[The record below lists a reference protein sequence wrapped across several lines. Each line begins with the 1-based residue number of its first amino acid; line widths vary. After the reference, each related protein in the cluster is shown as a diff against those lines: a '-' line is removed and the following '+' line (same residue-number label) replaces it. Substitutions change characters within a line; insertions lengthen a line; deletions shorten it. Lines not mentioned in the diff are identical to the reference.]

1 MTSRPE
7 IKQMKFNNLI
17 TRVVVALFGIPLLVF
32 ISVVGKIPFLIFTLV
47 IGLVSFFE
55 FSKMVSKRRFL
66 PNQLIGFFSIALIII
81 NSFYRFLDF
90 ELLTLIII
98 PVVLLS
104 ELFRRKESSIANVST
119 TLLGIFYIGLFS
131 SALVLIR
138 EYYSDSNFLYGQ
150 GGYLIIAVFVTI
162 WVCDSAAYFIGSA
175 TGKHKVL
182 PRVSPNKS
190 WEGAIAGFIFSII
203 TMVVAQ
209 SIVLDFLTLTD
220 AIVIGLIV
228 GTLGQAGDFV
238 ESQIKRDANVKD
250 SSSLI
255 PGHGGILDRFDSLL
269 FSAPVIYLYLKFF
282 VER

>member
-1 MTSRPE
+1 
-7 IKQMKFNNLI
+7 MKFNNLI
-17 TRVVVALFGIPLLVF
+17 TRIIVALFGIPLLVF
-32 ISVVGKIPFLIFTLV
+32 ISVAGKIPFLIFALV

-55 FSKMVSKRRFL
+55 FSKIVSKRRFL
-66 PNQLIGFFSIALIII
+66 PNQFAGFISIALIII
-81 NSFYRFLDF
+81 NSFYRFIDF
-90 ELLTLIII
+90 ELLVLIII
-98 PVVLLS
+98 PVILLS

-138 EYYSDSNFLYGQ
+138 EYYSYSHFLYDQ

-190 WEGAIAGFIFSII
+190 WEGAVAGFIFSII

-209 SIVLDFLTLTD
+209 SFVLSFLTITD
-220 AIVIGLIV
+220 AMVIGFIV

-269 FSAPVIYLYLKFF
+269 FSAPIIYLYLKFF

>member
-1 MTSRPE
+1 
-7 IKQMKFNNLI
+7 MKFNNLI
-17 TRVVVALFGIPLLVF
+17 TRIIVALFGIPLLVF
-32 ISVVGKIPFLIFTLV
+32 ISVAGKIPFLIFALV

-55 FSKMVSKRRFL
+55 FSKIVSKRRFL
-66 PNQLIGFFSIALIII
+66 PNQFAGFISIALIII
-81 NSFYRFLDF
+81 NSFYRFIDF
-90 ELLTLIII
+90 ELLVLIII
-98 PVVLLS
+98 PVILLS

-138 EYYSDSNFLYGQ
+138 EYYSYSHFLYDQ

-190 WEGAIAGFIFSII
+190 WEGAVAGFIFSII
-203 TMVVAQ
+203 TMFVAQ
-209 SIVLDFLTLTD
+209 SVVLSFLTITD
-220 AIVIGLIV
+220 AMVIGFIV

-269 FSAPVIYLYLKFF
+269 FSAPIIYLYLKFF